1 MDAPGCQHTVLSGA
15 SQVGSMKGYFMI
27 SLKKSVTVV
36 LGIALATSLLA
47 SPANANEV
55 KNTAPCERRGE
66 VAVAK
71 GIEYKCSLFGK
82 SLRWKK
88 VGAAAAGATSTA
100 GNTADYAKVSGKIS
114 IDGSSTV
121 APLTG
126 VAAEAFQKVSQTQI
140 TVGIS
145 GTGGGFSRFC
155 KGETD
160 ISNASR
166 PIKSTEAAECAK
178 NGIKYTEM
186 IVANDALTVVI
197 NKNNTWAVC
206 LTTAELKKIWNAGS
220 TVTRWNQVRSTF
232 PAAKMVLY
240 GAGTDSGTFDY
251 FTEAINGK
259 AQVSRK
265 DYNPT
270 EDDNV
275 TVNGVRRSAGAT
287 GYYGLSYYLENS
299 DVNKAVQ
306 IDSGKG
312 CVTPSAANVI
322 NGTYTPLGRP
332 LFVYVKHESAKSNPA
347 VIPFMTYYKENL
359 AALAKKAQFV
369 ALSAEQQ
376 TKLNSELEA
385 IKKLA

>member
-1 MDAPGCQHTVLSGA
+1 MI
-15 SQVGSMKGYFMI
+15 SMKK
-27 SLKKSVTVV
+27 LATVV
-36 LGIALATSLLA
+36 LGAALASSLLA
-47 SPANANEV
+47 APAIASEV
-55 KNTAPCERRGE
+55 KNLAKCERRGE
-66 VAVAK
+66 VVVAS
-71 GIEYKCSLFGK
+71 GIEYKCSISGGALK
-82 SLRWKK
+82 WKK
-88 VGAAAAGATSTA
+88 VGAATTAGAATG
-100 GNTADYAKVSGKIS
+100 GNNAAYASVTGKIS

-126 VAAEAFQKVSQTQI
+126 VAAEAFQKVSKTQI

-178 NGIKYTEM
+178 NGVTYTEM
-186 IVANDALTVVI
+186 IIANDALTVVV
-197 NKNNTWAVC
+197 NKNNSWAVC
-206 LTTAELKKIWNAGS
+206 LTTAELKTIWNTGS
-220 TVTRWNQVRSTF
+220 TVTRWNQVRSSF
-232 PAAKMVLY
+232 PATKMVLY

-275 TVNGVRRSAGAT
+275 TVNGVRRSQGAT
-287 GYYGLSYYLENS
+287 GYYGLSYYLENT
-299 DVNKAVQ
+299 DINKAVQ

-312 CVTPSAANVI
+312 CVAPSAENVI
-322 NGTYTPLGRP
+322 NGTYKPLGRP
-332 LFVYVKHESAKSNPA
+332 LFVYVKNSSVKSNPA
-347 VIPFMTYYKENL
+347 ILPFMTYYKENL
-359 AALAKKAQFV
+359 AGLAKKAQFV
-369 ALSAEQQ
+369 ALSTDQVK
-376 TKLNSELEA
+376 KLDSELDA

>member
-1 MDAPGCQHTVLSGA
+1 MI
-15 SQVGSMKGYFMI
+15 SMKK
-27 SLKKSVTVV
+27 LVTVV
-36 LGIALATSLLA
+36 LGAALASSLLA
-47 SPANANEV
+47 APAIASEV
-55 KNTAPCERRGE
+55 KNFAKCDRRGE

-71 GIEYKCSLFGK
+71 GIEYKCSISGGTLV
-82 SLRWKK
+82 WKK
-88 VGAAAAGATSTA
+88 SGAATTAGAATG
-100 GNTADYAKVSGKIS
+100 GNTTTYTNVSGKIS

-126 VAAEAFQKVSQTQI
+126 VAAEAFQKISKTQI

-166 PIKSTEAAECAK
+166 PIKSTEAAECVK
-178 NGIKYTEM
+178 NGITYTEM
-186 IVANDALTVVI
+186 VVANDALTVVI
-197 NKNNTWAVC
+197 NKNNSFAAC
-206 LTTAELKKIWNAGS
+206 LTTAELKKIWNVGS
-220 TVTRWNQVRSTF
+220 TVTRWNQVRSSF
-232 PAAKMVLY
+232 PALKMVLY

-259 AQVSRK
+259 STVSRK

-275 TVNGVRRSAGAT
+275 TVNGVRRSQGAT
-287 GYYGLSYYLENS
+287 GYYGLSYYLENT
-299 DVNKAVQ
+299 DINKAVQ

-312 CVTPSAANVI
+312 CVAPSAANVI

-332 LFVYVKHESAKSNPA
+332 LFVYVKNSAVKANPA
-347 VIPFMTYYKENL
+347 ILPFMTYYKENL

-369 ALSAEQQ
+369 ALSADQVK
-376 TKLNSELEA
+376 KLDSELDA

>member
-1 MDAPGCQHTVLSGA
+1 
-15 SQVGSMKGYFMI
+15 MKGILMI
-27 SLKKSVTVV
+27 SIKKLATVV
-36 LGIALATSLLA
+36 LGAALATSLLA
-47 SPANANEV
+47 APAVANEV
-55 KNTAPCERRGE
+55 KNLAKCERRGE
-66 VAVAK
+66 VAVAN
-71 GIEYKCSLFGK
+71 GIEYKCSISGA
-82 SLRWKK
+82 SLKWKK
-88 VGAAAAGATSTA
+88 VGAASSAGTSTG
-100 GNTADYAKVSGKIS
+100 GNSAAYTNVSGKIS

-126 VAAEAFQKVSQTQI
+126 VAAEAFQKVSKTQV

-186 IVANDALTVVI
+186 IVANDALTVVV
-197 NKNNTWAVC
+197 NKNNSWAVC

-220 TVTRWNQVRSTF
+220 TVTRWNQVRSSF
-232 PAAKMVLY
+232 PATKMVLY

-275 TVNGVRRSAGAT
+275 TVNGVRRSQGAT
-287 GYYGLSYYLENS
+287 GYYGLSYYLENT
-299 DVNKAVQ
+299 DINKAVQ

-347 VIPFMTYYKENL
+347 IIPFMTYYKENL

-369 ALSAEQQ
+369 QLSADQQ
-376 TKLNSELEA
+376 KKLDSELEA

>member
-1 MDAPGCQHTVLSGA
+1 
-15 SQVGSMKGYFMI
+15 MKK
-27 SLKKSVTVV
+27 LAVV
-36 LGIALATSLLA
+36 LLGAVLASSLLA
-47 SPANANEV
+47 APAIAATPKVAGEV
-55 KNTAPCERRGE
+55 KNNAKCDRRGE
-66 VAVAK
+66 VAVK
-71 GIEYKCSLFGK
+71 DKTEFKCQISGRNL
-82 SLRWKK
+82 LWKK
-88 VGAAAAGATSTA
+88 VGAAAAAGAPTGNSTA
-100 GNTADYAKVSGKIS
+100 YANVSGKIS

-121 APLTG
+121 SPLTA
-126 VAAEAFQKVSQTQI
+126 VAAEAFQKVSKTQV

-145 GTGGGFSRFC
+145 GTGGGFTRFC

-166 PIKSTEAAECAK
+166 PIKASEITECVK
-178 NGIKYTEM
+178 NGIKYTEV

-197 NKNNTWAVC
+197 HKSNTWATC
-206 LTTAELKKIWNAGS
+206 MTIAELKKIWNAGS
-220 TVTRWNQVRSTF
+220 TVTRWSQVRSSF

-259 AQVSRK
+259 SAVSRK

-299 DVNKAVQ
+299 DINKAVE

-312 CVTPSAANVI
+312 CVAPSAANVI

-332 LFVYVKHESAKSNPA
+332 LFVYVKNDSAKSNPA
-347 VIPFMTYYKENL
+347 LLPFLDYYKENL
-359 AALAKKAQFV
+359 VELAKKAQFI
-369 ALSAEQQ
+369 ALSADQL
-376 TKLNSELEA
+376 KLQSDSLA
-385 IKKLA
+385 ALKKLA

>member
-1 MDAPGCQHTVLSGA
+1 
-15 SQVGSMKGYFMI
+15 MKGYLMI
-27 SLKKSVTVV
+27 SMKKLAIVV
-36 LGIALATSLLA
+36 LGTALASSLLA
-47 SPANANEV
+47 APAIASEV
-55 KNTAPCERRGE
+55 KNFAKCDRRGE

-71 GIEYKCSLFGK
+71 GIEYKCSISGAALK
-82 SLRWKK
+82 WKK
-88 VGAAAAGATSTA
+88 VGVASTSGASTGGSSAAYT
-100 GNTADYAKVSGKIS
+100 NVSGKIS

-126 VAAEAFQKVSQTQI
+126 VAAEAFQKVSKTQI

-186 IVANDALTVVI
+186 IVANDALTVVV
-197 NKNNTWAVC
+197 NKSNTWAVC
-206 LTTAELKKIWNAGS
+206 LTTAELKTIWNAGS
-220 TVTRWNQVRSTF
+220 TVTRWNQVRASF
-232 PAAKMVLY
+232 PAAKMILY

-275 TVNGVRRSAGAT
+275 TVNGVRRSQGAT
-287 GYYGLSYYLENS
+287 GYYGLSYYLENT
-299 DVNKAVQ
+299 DINKAVQ

-332 LFVYVKHESAKSNPA
+332 LFVYVKNESVKSNA
-347 VIPFMTYYKENL
+347 AILPFMTYYKENL

-369 ALSAEQQ
+369 ALSADQQ
-376 TKLNSELEA
+376 KKLDAELDA

>member
-1 MDAPGCQHTVLSGA
+1 MI
-15 SQVGSMKGYFMI
+15 SMKK
-27 SLKKSVTVV
+27 LVTVV
-36 LGIALATSLLA
+36 LGAALATSLLA
-47 SPANANEV
+47 APAIANEV
-55 KNTAPCERRGE
+55 KNLAKCERRGE
-66 VAVAK
+66 VAVAG
-71 GIEYKCSLFGK
+71 GIEYKCSISGA
-82 SLRWKK
+82 SLKWKK
-88 VGAAAAGATSTA
+88 VGAATTSGTSTG
-100 GNTADYAKVSGKIS
+100 GNSAAYTNVSGKIS

-126 VAAEAFQKVSQTQI
+126 VAAEAFQKVSKTQI

-166 PIKSTEAAECAK
+166 PIKSTEAAECVK
-178 NGIKYTEM
+178 NGIEYTAM
-186 IVANDALTVVI
+186 TVANDALTVVI
-197 NKNNTWAVC
+197 HKANTWAVC

-220 TVTRWNQVRSTF
+220 TVTRWNQVRSSF
-232 PAAKMVLY
+232 PATKMVLY

-275 TVNGVRRSAGAT
+275 TVNGVRRSQGAT
-287 GYYGLSYYLENS
+287 GYYGLSYYLENT
-299 DVNKAVQ
+299 DINKAVQ

-347 VIPFMTYYKENL
+347 IIPFMTYYKENL

-369 ALSAEQQ
+369 ALSTDQQ
-376 TKLNSELEA
+376 KKLDSELEA

>member
-1 MDAPGCQHTVLSGA
+1 MS
-15 SQVGSMKGYFMI
+15 SI
-27 SLKKSVTVV
+27 KKSVTVI

-55 KNTAPCERRGE
+55 KNAAPCERRGE

-71 GIEYKCSLFGK
+71 GIEYKCSLSGK
-82 SLRWKK
+82 NLRWKK

-100 GNTADYAKVSGKIS
+100 GNSTAYANISGKIS

-126 VAAEAFQKVSQTQI
+126 VAAEAFQKASKTQI

-186 IVANDALTVVI
+186 IVANDALTVVV
-197 NKNNTWAVC
+197 NKSNTWAVC
-206 LTTAELKKIWNAGS
+206 LTTAELKKIWNTGS

-232 PAAKMVLY
+232 PAQKMVLY

-275 TVNGVRRSAGAT
+275 TVNGVRRSVGAT
-287 GYYGLSYYLENS
+287 GYYGLSYYLENT

-306 IDSGKG
+306 IDGGKG

-332 LFVYVKHESAKSNPA
+332 LFVYVKHASAKSNPA
-347 VIPFMTYYKENL
+347 IIPFLTYYKENL

-369 ALSAEQQ
+369 ALSTDQQ
-376 TKLNSELEA
+376 KKLESELDA